1 MTSNE
6 LFKHVQTIQ
15 NSRFFV
21 SFKNSKTEEKN
32 GKPSDSQDLPKIFPT
47 PKKAT
52 TNESLA
58 SRKTVPCGVS
68 FVPKVSTKVVDST
81 SSSPR
86 FTSPLI
92 CRTPWFLSA
101 GCGGLMAHAW
111 LMHGLNGD
119 KMASQKGNGYM
130 MHMI

>member
-1 MTSNE
+1 MFN
-6 LFKHVQTIQ
+6 L
-15 NSRFFV
+15 SRIPVIV
-21 SFKNSKTEEKN
+21 SFKNSKTEEQKET
-32 GKPSDSQDLPKIFPT
+32 SDSQDLPKIFPT

-86 FTSPLI
+86 LTSPLI

-101 GCGGLMAHAW
+101 EGCGGLMAHGDSGITKREW
-111 LMHGLNGD
+111 IYDMNG
-119 KMASQKGNGYM
+119 SIIN
-130 MHMI
+130 